1 MSSTRRSRV
10 GRVVL
15 EHPNVFSDGRT
26 TCLEFNSIRVP
37 GEPGHA
43 GVAFYEI
50 DQDGLLASARPL
62 DE

>member
-1 MSSTRRSRV
+1 
-10 GRVVL
+10 VVL